1 MIRSPAP
8 IAYPL
13 AAPPLARGN
22 ADRLLD
28 EAEASSTYRLGIAL
42 LLRDFFP
49 SGLACRT
56 NRIAGKR
63 TTAKRACARRCGG
76 TLRHALPIALPTSAI
91 NCGSTRR
98 ARWRRGFRHE
108 TRAPVALTYPNRI
121 AGAAARRSAPCSE
134 SRKGGRGGGRG
145 GRGRPGARGGRGAAP
160 D

>member
-13 AAPPLARGN
+13 AAPPLARGI
-22 ADRLLD
+22 ADRLID
-28 EAEASSTYRLGIAL
+28 EAVASSTFRLGIAL

-63 TTAKRACARRCGG
+63 TTAKRACARRCDD
-76 TLRHALPIALPTSAI
+76 TQHHTKPKAQPTTTKKS
-91 NCGSTRR
+91 GSTRR

-134 SRKGGRGGGRG
+134 SRKKRRGECRV
-145 GRGRPGARGGRGAAP
+145 
-160 D
+160 